1 MSYKKTKEP
10 HRLTLKA
17 DWMVANT
24 KDRMVH
30 EELLV
35 LLRIFLVVLAE
46 TWTQAQGV
54 NLPRVRKRKAHE
66 EKPKKIRFSKEKQLT
81 IIT

>member
-17 DWMVANT
+17 SWMEAST
-24 KDRMVH
+24 KDQIVH

-35 LLRIFLVVLAE
+35 LLRIFLVFLAE
-46 TWTQAQGV
+46 TWTHK
-54 NLPRVRKRKAHE
+54 PRELISREYVK
-66 EKPKKIRFSKEKQLT
+66 
-81 IIT
+81 